1 MAPILALHQCFKE
14 IYLGRKN
21 IQLAY
26 ALSFDYTYDE
36 SFYINQDNKYTISA
50 CFYMQQMKSLQQDKF
65 W

>member
-14 IYLGRKN
+14 IYLSRKN

-26 ALSFDYTYDE
+26 ALSFDYTYDV
-36 SFYINQDNKYTISA
+36 SYYIKQDNKYTISA